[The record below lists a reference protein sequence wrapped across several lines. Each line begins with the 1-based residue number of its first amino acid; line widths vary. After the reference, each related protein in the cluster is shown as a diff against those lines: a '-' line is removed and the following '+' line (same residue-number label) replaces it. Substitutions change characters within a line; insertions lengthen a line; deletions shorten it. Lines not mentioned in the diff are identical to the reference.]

1 MAADARNCVSPGP
14 LLADSAETA
23 TGEVSKSEHTKHK
36 RNVTRILCR

>member
-23 TGEVSKSEHTKHK
+23 TGRGFQVRTHET
-36 RNVTRILCR
+36 